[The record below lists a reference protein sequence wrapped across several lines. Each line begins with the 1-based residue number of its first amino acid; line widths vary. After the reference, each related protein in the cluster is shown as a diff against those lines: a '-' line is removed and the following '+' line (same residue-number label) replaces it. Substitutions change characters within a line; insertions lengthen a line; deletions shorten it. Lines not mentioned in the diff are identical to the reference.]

1 MSIIYIHKKIPN
13 TKPADYNFCNLMT
26 EEVIQLFDRL
36 IKERVHRLA
45 DDEVI
50 AVGSRSRILRPDFV
64 VRMGWNYKQ
73 IGQAL
78 SKYIELHKDEWEISE
93 TKSCNCKKYW
103 ITKSEVKP
111 TVDVSTTEPVRC
123 MV

>member
-1 MSIIYIHKKIPN
+1 
-13 TKPADYNFCNLMT
+13 MT
-26 EEVIQLFDRL
+26 PEVIQLFDRL
-36 IKERVHRLA
+36 IKERVSRLD

-64 VRMGWNYKQ
+64 VKKGWNYKQ

-78 SKYIELHKDEWEISE
+78 GKYNELHRDEWEISE

-103 ITKSEVKP
+103 ITKPETQP
-111 TVDVSTTEPVRC
+111 PVDVSTTEPVGC
-123 MV
+123 LV